1 MNVRNRRKQ
10 GIRHVSLALK
20 WSSKVEHVAQQNLRA
35 PGQRRSWTRTT
46 ENHRQHPA
54 VVTEAKGARPAATVL
69 QLCRRNGSRRCG
81 GELSWPAFNDSFC
94 ELTTLHNYIIQVY
107 TSERQY
113 AKRLMEIERE
123 RSLPYLLRPRVE
135 WRMSAWSTTADLR
148 SWSQIRRE
156 KVTQAQSFTIVR
168 SAILCLRGSRSR
180 RRQLDFVA
188 QIYRSK
194 ILEPVRINL
203 FWGELFI

>member
-1 MNVRNRRKQ
+1 MYGTDGNK
-10 GIRHVSLALK
+10 GIRHVSLTWK

-35 PGQRRSWTRTT
+35 PGQRHSWTRTT

-54 VVTEAKGARPAATVL
+54 VVGSTACCDCTATLPTKRQQAV
-69 QLCRRNGSRRCG
+69 RRRT
-81 GELSWPAFNDSFC
+81 F
-94 ELTTLHNYIIQVY
+94 LTRVQWQSLRTDNFAYIIQVY

-135 WRMSAWSTTADLR
+135 WRMNVWSTTADLR